1 MSRLVEREAVDSAS
15 VAGDSLAYWPSPR
28 PTSSGNGTARPSE
41 ARMSTY
47 QLDQWGGGHNSDA
60 SYGRGWKEKGD
71 RSAWREERGEEKS
84 YVLNDVA
91 IHQWAISDQDEG
103 ATFIT
108 CSHPQDGKHRI
119 ASRKADR

>member
-1 MSRLVEREAVDSAS
+1 VRLLQEIHSPTGLR
-15 VAGDSLAYWPSPR
+15 LALRHPAMGLPGLLKRVCPR
-28 PTSSGNGTARPSE
+28 INLIS
-41 ARMSTY
+41 
-47 QLDQWGGGHNSDA
+47 GGGHNSDA

>member
-47 QLDQWGGGHNSDA
+47 QLDQGGGAIIATPHTVEVGKKRVTGA
-60 SYGRGWKEKGD
+60 HGEKKG
-71 RSAWREERGEEKS
+71 ERRR
-84 YVLNDVA
+84 
-91 IHQWAISDQDEG
+91 
-103 ATFIT
+103 AT
-108 CSHPQDGKHRI
+108 C
-119 ASRKADR
+119 